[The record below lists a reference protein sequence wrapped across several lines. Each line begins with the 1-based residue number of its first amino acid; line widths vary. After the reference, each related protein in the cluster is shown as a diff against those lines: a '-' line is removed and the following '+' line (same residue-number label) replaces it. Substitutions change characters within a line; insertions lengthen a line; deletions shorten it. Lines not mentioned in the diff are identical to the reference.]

1 MRTRHLV
8 ALVLVAACGAFVKH
22 ADPTW
27 GLAGKAVPV
36 SGSHAMVVSGHPL
49 ASAVGVQ
56 ILKDGGNAIDA
67 AVAVGFAL
75 EVVHPEAGNIGGG
88 GFIVFRDSA
97 GNARALDY
105 RETAPAAATHNMY
118 LDSAGNPTEASITGY
133 LASGVPG
140 SVAGMYEAWKKYGHL
155 PWPKL
160 IAPAIAL
167 AEGHVIDEN
176 RSRAIEYDRDRLGM
190 FTASAA
196 TFLVNGHAPA
206 AGTTVRHPELAKTLR
221 LIADSGPS
229 VFYKGQIAD
238 LIVAEMKRGH
248 GIITKADLA
257 GYQAKWRT
265 PIEATYRGYRIYSM
279 PPASSGGIT
288 MAEIFNIL
296 SGYDT
301 LSAFGSARY
310 VHLEAEAM
318 RRAFIDRNEWLGDP
332 DFVKMPL
339 DRLLSAA
346 YASQLRSQI
355 LPDKATPTPPFQTKP
370 PESGQTTHYSVVD
383 DHGNAVSVTT
393 TLNNSFGSAVTVT
406 GAGFL
411 LNDEMD
417 DFASAPGKPNMF
429 GLVQGEQN
437 AIVPGKRM
445 LSAMTPSVVLDPS
458 GKLFMVVGTPGGP
471 TIITS
476 VYQVIAN
483 VIDQHMTLPAAVEA
497 PRIHQQALPDVVFY
511 ERGGL
516 SHAVVD
522 SLTAMG
528 YTMKERRG
536 YSGDI
541 AAIERTA
548 GGWVGVADPRAG
560 GGAAGY

>member
-1 MRTRHLV
+1 MLT
-8 ALVLVAACGAFVKH
+8 AACSGAAPH
-22 ADPTW
+22 AASTW
-27 GLAGKAVPV
+27 ALAGKAVPV
-36 SGSHAMVVSGHPL
+36 DGAHGMVVSGHPL

-75 EVVHPEAGNIGGG
+75 EAVLPEAGNIGGG
-88 GFIVFRDSA
+88 GFIIYRDSA
-97 GNARALDY
+97 GAARALDY
-105 RETAPAAATHNMY
+105 RETAPGAATHDMY
-118 LDSAGNPTEASITGY
+118 LDSAGNPTQASITGR
-133 LASGVPG
+133 LSVGVPG
-140 SVAGMYEAWKKYGHL
+140 SVAGMYEAWKTYGHL
-155 PWPKL
+155 PWARL
-160 IAPAIAL
+160 LAPAIAL
-167 AEGHVIDEN
+167 AESHVLDEH
-176 RSRAIEYDRDRLGM
+176 RAGSIEAERERLSLYP
-190 FTASAA
+190 ASAA
-196 TFLVNGHAPA
+196 QFLVNGHAPP
-206 AGTTVRHPELAKTLR
+206 AGSTFRQPDLARTLR
-221 LIADSGPS
+221 LIADSGPG
-229 VFYKGQIAD
+229 VFYRGRIAD
-238 LIVAEMKRGH
+238 QIVAEMKRGH

-257 GYQAKWRT
+257 GYRAKWRT
-265 PIEATYRGYRIYSM
+265 PIEITYRGYRIYSM
-279 PPASSGGIT
+279 PPSSSGGVT

-296 SGYDT
+296 SGFDS
-301 LSAFGSARY
+301 LPAFGSARY

-318 RRAFIDRNEWLGDP
+318 RRAFIDRNQWLGDP

-339 DRLLSAA
+339 DRLLSAS
-346 YASQLRSQI
+346 YARELRDQI
-355 LPDKATPTPPFQTKP
+355 LPDRATPTPPFQARP

-383 DHGNAVSVTT
+383 AHGNAVSVTT
-393 TLNNSFGSAVTVT
+393 TLNNGFGSAVTVT

-417 DFASAPGKPNMF
+417 DFSSAPGKANMY

-437 AIVPGKRM
+437 AVAPGRRM

-458 GKLFMVVGTPGGP
+458 GKLFLVVGTPGGP

-476 VYQVIAN
+476 VYQVIAD
-483 VIDQHMTLPAAVEA
+483 VVDQHMTLAAAVEA
-497 PRIHQQALPDVVFY
+497 PRIHQQALPDKIFY

-516 SHAVVD
+516 SPAVVD

-528 YTMKERRG
+528 YTMEERHG

-548 GGWVGVADPRAG
+548 TGWVGVADPRRG